1 MKASPDVVTLP
12 NHSIYI
18 FEVILKLIELYPE
31 VKVGDIMTV
40 FINAFIDRFDKIIL
54 DHCSDAREAQEMST
68 STKRLSALEREIF
81 DLHRQ

>member
-1 MKASPDVVTLP
+1 
-12 NHSIYI
+12 
-18 FEVILKLIELYPE
+18 
-31 VKVGDIMTV
+31 MTV
-40 FINAFIDRFDKIIL
+40 YINALIDRFDKIIL